1 MSDLEL
7 MRVALAEAESAE
19 LAGEVPVGALVVA
32 PDGETILGRGN
43 NQVLRL
49 SDPTAHAEIVAL
61 REAGRTL
68 RNYRLAGCT
77 LISTLEPCAM
87 CAGALL
93 HARLARLVYGAPDPK
108 AGACGTVLSV
118 MNHPHLNHRME
129 VASGILVDDC
139 SDLLTQFFRARRG
152 PRPL

>member
-1 MSDLEL
+1 
-7 MRVALAEAESAE
+7 MRLALAEAEAAE

-32 PDGETILGRGN
+32 PDGETILGRGSN
-43 NQVLRL
+43 HVLRA

-77 LISTLEPCAM
+77 LICTLEPCAM

-93 HARLARLVYGAPDPK
+93 HARLARLVYAAPDPK
-108 AGACGTVLSV
+108 AGACGSVLSV
-118 MNHPHLNHRME
+118 MNHPQLNHHMQ
-129 VASGILVDDC
+129 VVSGVLADEC
-139 SDLLTQFFRARRG
+139 SDLLTEFFRVRRS
-152 PRPL
+152 PRTL